1 MGYTQLRVMKTYF
14 QIIILISFINFRF
27 YRRVSNSSVN
37 KSTNSSD
44 IDSSRPNDTDQIWE
58 LKKIRLKNPNNVVLG
73 NLNINFIS
81 RKFEQLKYLIS
92 NHVDI
97 LVLTETKL
105 NKTFATSSF
114 LIDGFSSPFRLN
126 RNRKGGSI
134 LILRGRTLF

>member
-14 QIIILISFINFRF
+14 QIIILIFFINFRF

-105 NKTFATSSF
+105 SKTFATSSF

>member
-14 QIIILISFINFRF
+14 QIIILIFFINFRF

-44 IDSSRPNDTDQIWE
+44 IDSSRPNDIDQIWE

-105 NKTFATSSF
+105 SKTFATSSF

>member
-14 QIIILISFINFRF
+14 QIIILIFFINFRF

-37 KSTNSSD
+37 KSTNSSH

>member
-14 QIIILISFINFRF
+14 QIIILFFFINFRF

-81 RKFEQLKYLIS
+81 RKFEQFKYLIS
-92 NHVDI
+92 NHVDV

>member
-14 QIIILISFINFRF
+14 QIIILIFFSNFRF

-114 LIDGFSSPFRLN
+114 LIDDFSSPFRLN

>member
-14 QIIILISFINFRF
+14 QIIILIFFINFRF

-44 IDSSRPNDTDQIWE
+44 IDSSRPNDIDQIWE

>member
-1 MGYTQLRVMKTYF
+1 MNNLCRDGLHLAESDENLLLDNYINF
-14 QIIILISFINFRF
+14 FINFRF

-81 RKFEQLKYLIS
+81 RKFE
-92 NHVDI
+92 
-97 LVLTETKL
+97 
-105 NKTFATSSF
+105 
-114 LIDGFSSPFRLN
+114 
-126 RNRKGGSI
+126 
-134 LILRGRTLF
+134 

>member
-14 QIIILISFINFRF
+14 QIIILIFFINFRF